1 MNATVLDVKV
11 INIHRLSEGHVKA
24 FVDIGVNDAILIKG
38 IRVIEGKKGMFV
50 SMPSELGK
58 DEKWYERVRCL
69 NDDIKG
75 LISEKVL
82 EAYRISR
89 QEL

>member
-11 INIHRLSEGHVKA
+11 INIHRLSEGNVKA

-69 NDDIKG
+69 NDDVKT

-82 EAYRISR
+82 EGYRISR
-89 QEL
+89 QDL